1 MHHFDL
7 RLLYFIGIYIYNPY
21 LFKAYFPMD
30 LLKVLSYLVDPNV
43 SQKVS
48 TSLQI
53 CLKFFVGFELII
65 SLADPN
71 VRVTDKSVS

>member
-1 MHHFDL
+1 
-7 RLLYFIGIYIYNPY
+7 
-21 LFKAYFPMD
+21 MD